1 MKTGPGRGG
10 FSQEYWKENYSNPLE
25 MDNVGNRKLH
35 LNYIKTFLALE
46 YTDVSSIADY
56 GYGLG
61 YLFLETLK
69 TFKPY
74 RAYGLEPSEIAFYA
88 GEKRLK
94 KFQEEKV
101 PSMKLK
107 LEKIDLLD
115 WAKNYKLE
123 RKNNSKVKI
132 YDFGLCTSVFQYL
145 SDEEISLVAEELS
158 HANKILYFSVPT
170 DNELKKQREE
180 VEFTDRYAIRR
191 SREKYIELLSPHF
204 TFVGNRFLE
213 SKIHYNEETT
223 PFSELLFRF

>member
-10 FSQEYWKENYSNPLE
+10 FSKDYWNENYSNPLE

-35 LNYIKTFLALE
+35 LKYIKSFLALE
-46 YTDVSSIADY
+46 YTDISSLADY
-56 GYGLG
+56 GFGLG
-61 YLFLETLK
+61 YLFLEALK
-69 TFKPY
+69 CFKPY
-74 RAYGLEPSEIAFYA
+74 RAYGLEPSELAFLK

-94 KFQEEKV
+94 KFNCDQL

-115 WAKNYKLE
+115 WAVASKKE
-123 RKNNSKVKI
+123 RQLGIKI
-132 YDFGLCTSVFQYL
+132 KAYDLGFCTSVFQYL
-145 SDEEISLVAEELS
+145 SDEEISLVASELA
-158 HANKILYFSVPT
+158 HRNKIVYFSVPT

-180 VEFTDRYAIRR
+180 VEFTDRFAIQR
-191 SREKYIELLSPHF
+191 SREKYIELISPYF

-213 SKIHYNEETT
+213 SKIHYNEESS